1 MNSLRFWSKKRPREQ
16 LEAKNRNVQQQQ
28 MEASKALQENGVIEL
43 EEYQKL
49 VNAQQIKIVGLEQNQ
64 QNLHKLVAE
73 LSEKAAKCVENE
85 KVEQMKLEL
94 EEEMNRKLVELGNNS
109 KDALEKLKGEL
120 IAKMGEEYQN
130 KQQQKIDE
138 LTEKLKSLNS
148 VQAKVVAEL
157 EEQKLLNAH
166 KLVELKQ
173 LNVLQEKV
181 VIMEEYQKQQQQNIV
196 DLQETVA
203 VLNGTINGNG
213 LIPQNRWD
221 CAACHDQLALIEP
234 DRLIV
239 EHNGKISKWCSVF
252 AERQMPKKDFDIFYY
267 ELKILAKK
275 EESIIFIGLATKQTP
290 LDDWVGYY
298 EASYAYGSNGT
309 ILGHAVA
316 GCPHTFGRPVIKGK
330 PEFGEGDVVGCG
342 VNLVSRQI
350 IYTKNGQRLDAA
362 NLFISFADE
371 LFPCVSLYNP
381 GAKIDANFGPNF
393 EFKF

>member
-16 LEAKNRNVQQQQ
+16 LEAKNRNVQQQVE
-28 MEASKALQENGVIEL
+28 EASITLQENGVIEL

-73 LSEKAAKCVENE
+73 LSEKAAKCVESE

-94 EEEMNRKLVELGNNS
+94 EEEMNRKL
-109 KDALEKLKGEL
+109 LKGEL

-130 KQQQKIDE
+130 RQQQKIDE

-157 EEQKLLNAH
+157 EEQKLSNAH

-203 VLNGTINGNG
+203 VLIDGI
-213 LIPQNRWD
+213 
-221 CAACHDQLALIEP
+221 AL
-234 DRLIV
+234 
-239 EHNGKISKWCSVF
+239 HWCSVF

-275 EESIIFIGLATKQTP
+275 EESIVFIGLATKQTP

-362 NLFISFADE
+362 TLFISFADE
-371 LFPCVSLYNP
+371 LFPFVSLYNP